1 MSTTTTNNTTNNT
14 NTNPTKT
21 RQYYALAWNPSCAY
35 RYDDDTIRDIDFVV
49 ADIIIFGSKA
59 ERDEY
64 VADESYVE
72 AISARRAYR
81 INPSVRPGFGRKR
94 AACWF

>member
-1 MSTTTTNNTTNNT
+1 MSTIITNNTTNNT
-14 NTNPTKT
+14 NTTRA
-21 RQYYALAWNPSCAY
+21 RQYYALSWYPSCAY
-35 RYDDDTIRDIDFVV
+35 QYDDDTIRDIDFVV
-49 ADIIIFGSKA
+49 ADIIIFDSKA